1 MVDKEIKEDEDI
13 LLRFI
18 ESAMESGPEFKKE
31 QDDLRLANKEGEFK
45 KEQDDLSLANKGEFK
60 KEQDDLSLA
69 NKGEFKKEQDDLSLA
84 NKEGDG
90 GFKAETGEEN
100 HKVLNDHISY
110 SSCDIKED
118 EDIILRL
125 HESFMDSVCESVH
138 AADLARQQI
147 LADKESSG
155 GFKHKIE
162 EEKQEDLH
170 EDASQS
176 LNAIE
181 KDEDMILRLNRL
193 FLEAVRQFLADRE
206 RPDGLK
212 TETEE
217 HLRADSPHSR
227 YIKKNEDI
235 ILRLDDLFMESVRE
249 FKTKQDRRS
258 LADEKS
264 HGRFKHQN
272 REESHGGFEHQNREE
287 SHGGFKH
294 QNREEIHGGFKH
306 QNREESHGGFEHQN
320 REEIH
325 GGFEHQIR
333 EENRYAFSR
342 NEDIILE
349 LFIESIRQPV
359 NAFDLSKQEQ
369 NDKPLYGHHDLQR
382 DKESHG
388 GFEQKVKEATR
399 EDLLGYASHSQYHD
413 YDIILQFNKLAME
426 SDRRYVASKLQRE
439 QKDEENDGRSKY
451 KTEEDETPPIKKNLE
466 ESNTSETFKIKE
478 CPKVKTE
485 NDNPFDMPLKPLEE
499 LEEIVLK
506 LYKFMDYTSSIL
518 KDIQRVKYKEQDKYH
533 FLDNVRL
540 LFLSSSRKVN
550 VVIDELKLL
559 KDKEIG
565 EEKSPPT
572 NALSPEIALF
582 QAVEIN
588 AKLVNRSFIHTVAFL
603 YDDKCR
609 EKEIS
614 CCIAEMN
621 RTMENLRVVLLR
633 ARPRKWLL
641 SRSLRI

>member
-18 ESAMESGPEFKKE
+18 ESAMESGPEFKKQ

-45 KEQDDLSLANKGEFK
+45 KEQDDLSLANK
-60 KEQDDLSLA
+60 A
-69 NKGEFKKEQDDLSLA
+69 EFKKEQDDLSLA

-90 GFKAETGEEN
+90 GFKSETGEEN
-100 HKVLNDHISY
+100 HEVLNDHISY

-206 RPDGLK
+206 RPDGFK
-212 TETEE
+212 PETEE

-264 HGRFKHQN
+264 QGGFKHQIQEESQGGFKHQN
-272 REESHGGFEHQNREE
+272 GKE

-294 QNREEIHGGFKH
+294 QNGEESHGGFKH
-306 QNREESHGGFEHQN
+306 QNREESHGGFKHQN
-320 REEIH
+320 
-325 GGFEHQIR
+325 R

-369 NDKPLYGHHDLQR
+369 NDKLLYGHHDLQR

-388 GFEQKVKEATR
+388 GFEHKVKEATR
-399 EDLLGYASHSQYHD
+399 EDLLGYESHSQYHD

-426 SDRRYVASKLQRE
+426 SDRRYVASKLQKE

-451 KTEEDETPPIKKNLE
+451 KTEEGETPPIKKNLE

-485 NDNPFDMPLKPLEE
+485 NDDPFDMPLKPLEE

-540 LFLSSSRKVN
+540 LFLSSSRKVD
-550 VVIDELKLL
+550 VIIDELKLL

-565 EEKSPPT
+565 EVKSPPT

>member
-31 QDDLRLANKEGEFK
+31 QDDLRLGNKEGEFK
-45 KEQDDLSLANKGEFK
+45 KEQDDLRLANKE
-60 KEQDDLSLA
+60 
-69 NKGEFKKEQDDLSLA
+69 GEFKKEQDDLSLA

-155 GFKHKIE
+155 GFKHEIE
-162 EEKQEDLH
+162 
-170 EDASQS
+170 
-176 LNAIE
+176 
-181 KDEDMILRLNRL
+181 
-193 FLEAVRQFLADRE
+193 
-206 RPDGLK
+206 
-212 TETEE
+212 
-217 HLRADSPHSR
+217 
-227 YIKKNEDI
+227 
-235 ILRLDDLFMESVRE
+235 
-249 FKTKQDRRS
+249 
-258 LADEKS
+258 
-264 HGRFKHQN
+264 
-272 REESHGGFEHQNREE
+272 EESHGGFKHQIEEE

-294 QNREEIHGGFKH
+294 QNREEIHGGFE
-306 QNREESHGGFEHQN
+306 QQI

-388 GFEQKVKEATR
+388 GFEHKVKEATR

-451 KTEEDETPPIKKNLE
+451 KTEEDETPPIKKNPE
-466 ESNTSETFKIKE
+466 ESNTSETFKTKE

-540 LFLSSSRKVN
+540 LFLSSSRKVD

>member
-18 ESAMESGPEFKKE
+18 ELAMESGPEFKKE
-31 QDDLRLANKEGEFK
+31 QDDLSLTNKE
-45 KEQDDLSLANKGEFK
+45 
-60 KEQDDLSLA
+60 
-69 NKGEFKKEQDDLSLA
+69 GEFKKEQDDLSLA

-100 HKVLNDHISY
+100 QEVLNDHISY

-138 AADLARQQI
+138 EADLARQQI

-206 RPDGLK
+206 RPDGFK
-212 TETEE
+212 PETEQ
-217 HLRADSPHSR
+217 HLHADSPHSR

-264 HGRFKHQN
+264 QGGFKHQIQEESHGRFK
-272 REESHGGFEHQNREE
+272 HQNREE

-294 QNREEIHGGFKH
+294 QNREESHGGFKH
-306 QNREESHGGFEHQN
+306 QNREENHS
-320 REEIH
+320 
-325 GGFEHQIR
+325 
-333 EENRYAFSR
+333 RYSFSR

-369 NDKPLYGHHDLQR
+369 NDKLLYGHHDMQR

-388 GFEQKVKEATR
+388 GFEHKVKEATR
-399 EDLLGYASHSQYHD
+399 EDLPGYASHSQYHD

-426 SDRRYVASKLQRE
+426 SDRRYVASKLQKE
-439 QKDEENDGRSKY
+439 QKDEESDGRSKH
-451 KTEEDETPPIKKNLE
+451 KTEEDETPPIKKNQE

-478 CPKVKTE
+478 CPKVKTG
-485 NDNPFDMPLKPLEE
+485 NVNPFDMPLKPLEE

-540 LFLSSSRKVN
+540 LFLSSSRKVD

-559 KDKEIG
+559 KDREIG
-565 EEKSPPT
+565 EENSPPT

-614 CCIAEMN
+614 CCIAELN

-633 ARPRKWLL
+633 ARPRKCLL